1 MFRWTPALAALALL
15 AACSQNEQG
24 RAIITD
30 RCVAGGESA
39 EICKC
44 FADQSSRKLD
54 GDMFGIVVLGAQ
66 GDDAETD
73 LQMKELTPERQVKF
87 SATMQEII
95 RGCGAEGYLAAN

>member
-1 MFRWTPALAALALL
+1 MVRWRSALAVLALL

-24 RAIITD
+24 RAVITD

-39 EICKC
+39 QICKC
-44 FADQSSRKLD
+44 LADQSSRKLD

-66 GDDAETD
+66 GEEAETD
-73 LQMKELTPERQVKF
+73 LLMKELTPERQVKF
-87 SATMQEII
+87 SATMRDII

>member
-1 MFRWTPALAALALL
+1 MLRWTPAIAALALL

-24 RAIITD
+24 RAVITN

-44 FADQSSRKLD
+44 LADQSSRKLD

-66 GDDAETD
+66 GDEAETD
-73 LQMKELTPERQVKF
+73 VLMKELAPERQARF
-87 SATMQEII
+87 TAMMQEII